1 MRLVIR
7 PVQDPQREIDLAHR
21 LTAAIAEELWL
32 LYGGNEHLNWVE
44 AELHLR
50 RLVESVR
57 GQVNGEAIEKARAEG
72 REEARGEM
80 DAARERL
87 FVMVTRMDGQG
98 HADALTS
105 DERGG
110 GVEPRPATD
119 RNGDRRDPSPSVRTR
134 PRRGSGVSMGGLR
147 PRSRGKDR
155 IGAA

>member
-21 LTAAIAEELWL
+21 LTAAIAEELWSR
-32 LYGGNEHLNWVE
+32 YGGNEQLNWVE

-50 RLVESVR
+50 GLVESVR

-80 DAARERL
+80 DVARERL

-98 HADALTS
+98 EATTLPSDKR
-105 DERGG
+105 DERVGG
-110 GVEPRPATD
+110 SGRVEPRPATD
-119 RNGDRRDPSPSVRTR
+119 RNG
-134 PRRGSGVSMGGLR
+134 LR
-147 PRSRGKDR
+147 LPSRGKGR
-155 IGAA
+155 IGAAQQRVQSVVGMDAM